1 MKDLPRFYYR
11 NKEGYYD
18 YPLYNY
24 PLVWFLCCVVACLIC
39 SVLSKKLYLDL
50 SYFENVFGILGFS
63 LGIYLIARLVIGI
76 KENHSVF
83 KYFSS
88 LVIAD
93 SVRKALLNGMNVNRV
108 KDSPFIEV
116 PNVKVTYQNENEVA
130 LVVGKLVGMH
140 DLDKIS
146 EDVSSCLRGIYNS
159 LAVVSSQ
166 VSLNGTNFEFCL
178 ENVDKS
184 YRFVVKGKDVSP
196 FLSKNVNEIK
206 LSKNLVWDTNATPM
220 LSVIGH
226 TRSGKTVF
234 ADYLLKVMSA
244 QGWEIH
250 YYSAKPDIYVKRF
263 KGESDPRKIVEAVEQ
278 WNKIMSERNNEI
290 TKAGARTFT
299 ELGMKKI
306 GLFIDELGLLNGRL
320 SVDKKLERRWIAAIT
335 GLMGAGASSGITVV
349 ALSQRATKDY
359 FLPSSALVNAKDA
372 VIMLGLA
379 ADSGD
384 DRRALIPGFDIAHC
398 AYGQG
403 QGLAMIVSSGSHWEQ
418 PEFYETPYFKELE
431 KKDKNKS

>member
-1 MKDLPRFYYR
+1 
-11 NKEGYYD
+11 
-18 YPLYNY
+18 
-24 PLVWFLCCVVACLIC
+24 
-39 SVLSKKLYLDL
+39 
-50 SYFENVFGILGFS
+50 
-63 LGIYLIARLVIGI
+63 
-76 KENHSVF
+76 
-83 KYFSS
+83 
-88 LVIAD
+88 
-93 SVRKALLNGMNVNRV
+93 
-108 KDSPFIEV
+108 
-116 PNVKVTYQNENEVA
+116 EVA